1 MSEGYTPL
9 PGRVRGPGLVTARGQ
24 GTGIAGAADYQPASE
39 APSRERRCYVCGA
52 DMRDKAGHS
61 ARVLPPLVECCSPAC
76 ADDPRWTADLLLEVT
91 DSMLFAVVKEF
102 RRLNV
107 KVPPQAYLRQAMQ
120 AAMKV
125 KRAEWP
131 RRGNG

>member
-1 MSEGYTPL
+1 MTVP
-9 PGRVRGPGLVTARGQ
+9 GQ

-39 APSRERRCYVCGA
+39 APARERNCYVCGT

-76 ADDPRWTADLLLEVT
+76 AADPRWTADPLLAVT
-91 DSMLFAVVKEF
+91 DSMLLAVVKEF
-102 RRLNV
+102 RRLGV
-107 KVPPQAYLRQAMQ
+107 KVPPHAYLRQALQ

-131 RRGNG
+131 RRGGG